1 MNTSMVPACMA
12 CTVPDVPFVNTASDS
27 SICFMDDNDIEIIP
41 SKEYLYTV
49 VKRAH
54 VSNTDLQIVHFQ
66 QNKNTPSRFQ
76 PIFNNNRKNRKNHN
90 IYQPGRTNC
99 TQRFQSK

>member
-12 CTVPDVPFVNTASDS
+12 CTVPDVPFVNTSSDS
-27 SICFMDDNDIEIIP
+27 SICFMDDDDIEIIP

-66 QNKNTPSRFQ
+66 QKKIGTFVAGYSIQSTHFPLISWDVNK
-76 PIFNNNRKNRKNHN
+76 
-90 IYQPGRTNC
+90 
-99 TQRFQSK
+99 